1 MKNRILVVDDDQDTC
16 DLMEASLSRQGFD
29 VTTRTSALSALAE
42 IATRTFD
49 VVLTDL
55 GMGEM
60 DGLALIERIIGT
72 TPDVPVIVVTGQST
86 MGAAISALQAGAYD
100 FLTKPI
106 DNKLLLLAL
115 GRATR
120 HHSLVQEVKQLREAV
135 ASPST
140 SLVGESEAMKRVLD
154 LVSRVSTSNASVL
167 VVGETG
173 TGKELI
179 ARAIHANS
187 PRHAAPFVAIN
198 CAAVPAALLES
209 ELFGHAKGAFTDART
224 DRKGL
229 FLQAD
234 GGTLFLD
241 EIGDMAVEMQAKL
254 LRALQERTVRP
265 VGSNSELAFDA
276 RILAATNRDLETEVF
291 EKRFREDLY
300 YRLNV
305 VTIALPPL
313 RARGMDVIKL
323 ASHFLQK
330 HAPKDKVFSL
340 SAAIAERLTAYQ
352 WPGNVRELENC
363 MERAVALARFDEV
376 TVEDLPQKIR
386 AYRPE
391 HFVVSADDPREII
404 TLDELERRYIE
415 RVLKLL
421 DGNKSRAAQVLALDR
436 RTLYRKLERYEKSSQ
451 ASEPS

>member
-198 CAAVPAALLES
+198 CAAIPQALVDKEGAHAHLT
-209 ELFGHAKGAFTDART
+209 ELVVVATMHERKAKMSDLADAF
-224 DRKGL
+224 
-229 FLQAD
+229 
-234 GGTLFLD
+234 
-241 EIGDMAVEMQAKL
+241 
-254 LRALQERTVRP
+254 
-265 VGSNSELAFDA
+265 
-276 RILAATNRDLETEVF
+276 
-291 EKRFREDLY
+291 
-300 YRLNV
+300 
-305 VTIALPPL
+305 IALPGGFGTLEELFEVITWAQLGIHQKPL
-313 RARGMDVIKL
+313 GLFDVEGYWDPLVRFIDHAIEEGFVPSDQRALFLVERDPLAMLDAL
-323 ASHFLQK
+323 ASYDFPVLGRK
-330 HAPKDKVFSL
+330 WAAPE
-340 SAAIAERLTAYQ
+340 ER
-352 WPGNVRELENC
+352 
-363 MERAVALARFDEV
+363 
-376 TVEDLPQKIR
+376 
-386 AYRPE
+386 
-391 HFVVSADDPREII
+391 
-404 TLDELERRYIE
+404 
-415 RVLKLL
+415 
-421 DGNKSRAAQVLALDR
+421 
-436 RTLYRKLERYEKSSQ
+436 
-451 ASEPS
+451 